1 MLQVCLKKNI
11 KLNPDKVKLGRRVE
25 FGGISIQ
32 ACRTEGDDQKRVYL
46 SPSEEKLQTFLRL
59 KTPETKV
66 EVKRACGMIAQMKKF
81 CPGGDVDLPL
91 LQKLSAHNTAFTL
104 NERLQEEFDKL
115 KRAMRE
121 SIKLS
126 PLDIHKKIF
135 CFTDAAVTCCMA
147 YLLLQKKQEL
157 DEDRDPKYSY
167 LIISC
172 DSTTFRRA
180 QYMYSPYK
188 AELLAITWMCK
199 KEDYNLRAAP
209 LFKVYS
215 DAKNMGSFLKSD
227 LQQVKNARSFRMM
240 ERLLPYNI
248 EVEYRE
254 GKKMAVADY
263 GSRAPISE
271 GNHRE

>member
-104 NERLQEEFDKL
+104 NERLQEKFD
-115 KRAMRE
+115 
-121 SIKLS
+121 
-126 PLDIHKKIF
+126 
-135 CFTDAAVTCCMA
+135 
-147 YLLLQKKQEL
+147 
-157 DEDRDPKYSY
+157 
-167 LIISC
+167 
-172 DSTTFRRA
+172 
-180 QYMYSPYK
+180 
-188 AELLAITWMCK
+188 
-199 KEDYNLRAAP
+199 NL
-209 LFKVYS
+209 
-215 DAKNMGSFLKSD
+215 
-227 LQQVKNARSFRMM
+227 
-240 ERLLPYNI
+240 
-248 EVEYRE
+248 
-254 GKKMAVADY
+254 
-263 GSRAPISE
+263 
-271 GNHRE
+271 